1 MYGPPKPSGVWIK
14 ASGSSY
20 CLFTLFF
27 LGSLRVICE
36 GSLSVLR
43 IIANWSLTG
52 IPALAFLKMKPLLCL
67 AEGCFFLLPEV
78 VQCSSA
84 HVQQVDCEKEGGGAC
99 GREVRSCQ
107 GFLGEE
113 EPGVGIETHSQSIC
127 RSCLDEASSLLLP
140 GQEPAGQF
148 AHRLPHPSAGA
159 EQGHLGGETNEEM
172 LFHGATSGNYTGRR
186 HSGQTEGT
194 QLSASVKK
202 ISFHS
207 VEAAFRIHDSAFK
220 LLVDS

>member
-84 HVQQVDCEKEGGGAC
+84 HVQQDAAASLAFFTPAALLGRQKSSEPGGNSFQAASSGPGASLPLRSLSESFVCWASASPSPSAEEQLPARAEVDCEKEGGGAC

-113 EPGVGIETHSQSIC
+113 AF
-127 RSCLDEASSLLLP
+127 ASSDALTKGKGEEKRVTVLRVESRRAVSPLGSCTDP
-140 GQEPAGQF
+140 G
-148 AHRLPHPSAGA
+148 S
-159 EQGHLGGETNEEM
+159 T
-172 LFHGATSGNYTGRR
+172 
-186 HSGQTEGT
+186 
-194 QLSASVKK
+194 
-202 ISFHS
+202 
-207 VEAAFRIHDSAFK
+207 
-220 LLVDS
+220 